1 MYCAPARLHVLW
13 RPSFASTCA
22 ARVAVETTTLAL
34 VDQRYQSNT
43 TVPPTPQWRRTSLWT
58 NYTSPILSPKANMEP
73 PSRPSSSL
81 FDVYL
86 RLRPSTNSTNP
97 RFLNVEETDAPH
109 PTHITIKPPTNDNRK
124 RAVERFAFKRVFE
137 EDADQMDLFKGTGAL
152 SMIEGV
158 LGGHGRHGRDGL
170 LATLGVTGSGKVI
183 ATEAEQNPMLTMA
196 QSHTILGTK
205 TQRGIT
211 QIALDVLFQA
221 TGSRLVQSFY
231 GAPAFSSLA
240 AADVSEA
247 NMFTATAYLDA
258 MYGDNE
264 SERCPSRAQTS
275 MLVSENFTAFSDLF
289 SKPISPPP
297 NFSLPED
304 LFSAL
309 KKSFSPRRPNP
320 RPSAGIHSIRPVTG
334 NLASITRSTSNPYSP
349 MKKECSSFITN
360 PSSRSKNIPRP
371 SAMPQNPS
379 IEDLDLSS
387 DSSAEYAI
395 VISMYEVYN
404 DRIFDLLSGNVSKS
418 KHPNVKRRALLF
430 KNTEQSPDRKVVAG
444 LTKIICGSLEEA
456 LMVLETGLTERKV
469 AGTGSNAVSSRSHGF
484 FCIEVKKRNAERKG
498 PWSTSTLSIVDLAGS
513 ERARN
518 AKTAGATLAEAGKIN
533 ESLMY
538 LGQCMQMQSDNQ
550 DGSKN
555 IVPFRQCKLTEL
567 LFSNSFPSTTSRQ
580 TTHYHQPQKS
590 IMIVTADSKGDF
602 NATSQILRYSALA
615 REVTVPRIPSTTST
629 ILAGTIPKSSSG
641 YIPGGSGRSTP
652 ASILE
657 ELDSANTTISRLTS
671 EIEVLALRLAEE
683 TARRKAAENSWQA
696 AEMRMQDLEQEIRDE
711 CFAAMEEAVEAER
724 RRWQCAWEVEAEN
737 QEGRLD
743 RKIDVVIQA
752 ARAEERERLR
762 ALENSGRREKRG
774 YKAWNDEGDDREFK
788 LRVRELEEEN
798 RGLRLKVE
806 KGEREKV
813 AKTASPVKVR
823 RVVKANANAKRWVD
837 PERMEAL
844 DSDC

>member
-1 MYCAPARLHVLW
+1 
-13 RPSFASTCA
+13 
-22 ARVAVETTTLAL
+22 
-34 VDQRYQSNT
+34 
-43 TVPPTPQWRRTSLWT
+43 
-58 NYTSPILSPKANMEP
+58 MEP
-73 PSRPSSSL
+73 PPRPSSSL

-86 RLRPSTNSTNP
+86 RLRPSTHSANP

-124 RAVERFAFKRVFE
+124 RAVERFAFTRVFE
-137 EDADQMDLFKGTGAL
+137 EDAEQMDLFKGTGAL

-170 LATLGVTGSGKVI
+170 LATLGVTGSGK
-183 ATEAEQNPMLTMA
+183 
-196 QSHTILGTK
+196 SHTILGTK
-205 TQRGIT
+205 TVRGIT
-211 QIALDVLFQA
+211 QMSLDVLFQA
-221 TGSRLVQSFY
+221 TGNRLVQSFY

-258 MYGDNE
+258 MYGDNQ

-275 MLVSENFTAFSDLF
+275 ML
-289 SKPISPPP
+289 
-297 NFSLPED
+297 
-304 LFSAL
+304 
-309 KKSFSPRRPNP
+309 
-320 RPSAGIHSIRPVTG
+320 
-334 NLASITRSTSNPYSP
+334 
-349 MKKECSSFITN
+349 ECSSFLTN
-360 PSSRSKNIPRP
+360 PSSRSKNIPRL
-371 SAMPQNPS
+371 SAMPQSPA
-379 IEDLDLSS
+379 IEDIELPS
-387 DSSAEYAI
+387 DPTAEYAI

-404 DRIFDLLSGNVSKS
+404 DRIFDLLAGNVSKS

-456 LMVLETGLTERKV
+456 LMVLETGLMERKV

-550 DGSKN
+550 DGSRN

-567 LFSNSFPSTTSRQ
+567 LFSNSFPSTTARQ
-580 TTHYHQPQKS
+580 TTHHHQPQKS
-590 IMIVTADSKGDF
+590 IMIVTADPKGDF

-629 ILAGTIPKSSSG
+629 ILAGTRPKSSASSHM
-641 YIPGGSGRSTP
+641 PGGSGRSTP
-652 ASILE
+652 SAILE
-657 ELDSANTTISRLTS
+657 ELDSANSTISRLTS
-671 EIEVLALRLAEE
+671 EIEILALRLAEE
-683 TARRKAAENSWQA
+683 TARRKAVEQSWQA

-724 RRWQCAWEVEAEN
+724 RRWRCAWEVEAEN

-743 RKIDVVIQA
+743 AKIDVVIQA

-762 ALENSGRREKRG
+762 KLERGFDGSSSSGRKEGKGWWADDEEGREVR
-774 YKAWNDEGDDREFK
+774 

-798 RGLRLKVE
+798 RGLRMKVE
-806 KGEREKV
+806 RGEREKV
-813 AKTASPVKVR
+813 AKSASPVKVR
-823 RVVKANANAKRWVD
+823 RVLKANASAKRWVD
-837 PERMEAL
+837 PERMEGL
-844 DSDC
+844 DSDY